1 MADSRA
7 FYMQRF
13 AKHSL
18 LKRRRFDWRAFAASS
33 EKMHAICDCFSASFF
48 QPTVR
53 FGRYAVEGLTSER
66 SNSSRARPCIVRR

>member
-1 MADSRA
+1 MADSRAFYSRAFYSRA

-48 QPTVR
+48 AHR
-53 FGRYAVEGLTSER
+53 RRSALAVMLSK
-66 SNSSRARPCIVRR
+66 A